1 MNKVPPSERI
11 GESIAVPAPLGSR
24 SRPQR
29 LQRRKRRLATEAA
42 GPTTA
47 VAAAESAASPPSIRR
62 EADHRPPFAFTETHQ
77 AFSVLS
83 T

>member
-24 SRPQR
+24 SRP
-29 LQRRKRRLATEAA
+29 QRRKRRLATEAA

-62 EADHRPPFAFTETHQ
+62 EADHRPPFALTETHQ
-77 AFSVLS
+77 TFSVLS